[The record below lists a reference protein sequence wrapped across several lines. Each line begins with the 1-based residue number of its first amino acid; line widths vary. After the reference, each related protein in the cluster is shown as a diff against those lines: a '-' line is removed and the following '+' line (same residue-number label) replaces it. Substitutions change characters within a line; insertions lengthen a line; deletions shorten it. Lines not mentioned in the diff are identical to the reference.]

1 MKPKFEFSNVYIQ
14 QYTRE
19 NLKCYEGDGM
29 PTYYGQLNHKEISR
43 DPEKWLN
50 NIMVINLDI
59 INNEFWEDCMVKTK
73 KEYKTITSRIFKSYS
88 EKKKE
93 KTMNCV
99 VSTGRKDLWV

>member
-43 DPEKWLN
+43 DPEN
-50 NIMVINLDI
+50 
-59 INNEFWEDCMVKTK
+59 
-73 KEYKTITSRIFKSYS
+73 
-88 EKKKE
+88 
-93 KTMNCV
+93 
-99 VSTGRKDLWV
+99 G